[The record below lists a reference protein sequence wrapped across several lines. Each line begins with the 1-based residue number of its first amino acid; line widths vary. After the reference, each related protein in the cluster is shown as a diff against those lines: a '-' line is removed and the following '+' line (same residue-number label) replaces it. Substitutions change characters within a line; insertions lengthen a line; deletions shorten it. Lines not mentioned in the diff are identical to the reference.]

1 MSVDGTWN
9 VVIATPIGKQR
20 VKLTFV
26 TQDGEL
32 RGAARGAAEEVPLT
46 DPTLDGN
53 RLTWSQSITT
63 PLRLHLQFDVLVEGD
78 EMTGKSTAGRL
89 PSSKVSGRRSV
100 PDR

>member
-20 VKLTFV
+20 VELTFV

-32 RGAARGAAEEVPLT
+32 RGTARGDSEEVPLT
-46 DPTLDGN
+46 DPALDGN

-63 PLRLHLQFDVLVEGD
+63 PLRLHLKFDVVVEGD

>member
-20 VKLTFV
+20 VELTFV

-32 RGAARGAAEEVPLT
+32 RGTARGDAEEVPLT
-46 DPTLDGN
+46 DPALDGN

-63 PLRLHLQFDVLVEGD
+63 PLRLHLKFDVVVEGD

>member
-1 MSVDGTWN
+1 MSVEGTWN

-20 VKLTFV
+20 VELTFF
-26 TQDGEL
+26 TEDGEL
-32 RGAARGAAEEVPLT
+32 RGIARGDAEEVPLT
-46 DPTLDGN
+46 DPVLDGN
-53 RLTWSQSITT
+53 RLTWTQSITK
-63 PLRLHLQFDVLVEGD
+63 PLRLHLKFDVLVEDD